1 MELRDTDTEIA
12 EEAAMQTAET
22 DEEELNAESEVEECL
37 SVEEEA
43 PAEDIDIRHCQKII
57 EAVLFAAGYP
67 VSYAKLG
74 QVLGTTAGAAK
85 RIVREYS
92 EVYNSDSDTLPRGI
106 MLLCFDGTCQL
117 CTREQYGTYIR
128 EALGIRRGGN
138 LSQSSVETLAVIA
151 YNEPVTR
158 AFVDTVRGVD
168 SSYAVSALLE
178 KQLIEACGRLEVPGR
193 PKLYRTTENFLRVF
207 GISSLDEL
215 PEVAVPTAGIQ
226 EKIEIDSEETANT
239 ESNTAENETED

>member
-22 DEEELNAESEVEECL
+22 DEEELNAESEADECL

-92 EVYNSDSDTLPRGI
+92 EVYNSDSDSLPRGI

-239 ESNTAENETED
+239 ESDTAESKAED

>member
-1 MELRDTDTEIA
+1 MEFSNTETAAI
-12 EEAAMQTAET
+12 EETGIEPDGT
-22 DEEELNAESEVEECL
+22 GEEELMSEICSDECL
-37 SVEEEA
+37 SVEEED
-43 PAEDIDIRHCQKII
+43 PSEDIDIRHCQKII

-74 QVLGTTAGAAK
+74 QVLGTTAGAVK
-85 RIVREYS
+85 HIVREYS
-92 EVYNSDSDTLPRGI
+92 EAYNADSDSLPRGI
-106 MLLCFDGTCQL
+106 MLLCFEGTCQL

-168 SSYAVSALLE
+168 SSYAMSALSE
-178 KQLIEACGRLEVPGR
+178 KQLIEECGRLDVPGR
-193 PKLYRTTENFLRVF
+193 PKLYRTTDNFLRVF

-226 EKIEIDSEETANT
+226 EKIVIEGEDGTDTAQN
-239 ESNTAENETED
+239 EAEN

>member
-12 EEAAMQTAET
+12 EEAVMQTAET
-22 DEEELNAESEVEECL
+22 DEEELNAENEVEEYL

-92 EVYNSDSDTLPRGI
+92 EVYNSDSDSLPRGI

-239 ESNTAENETED
+239 DSDTAESETED